1 MLTPATIIDETD
13 RLKSLLDILRNP
25 EKYQEQVDELRQLS
39 KDTEEKI
46 GKLVD
51 QTVEY
56 QNIRNEAT
64 ELVSDHQVAVNGLQ
78 SIMEQAG
85 RTVDEA
91 VRYRNQTN
99 SIVAGTVKEA
109 KELVGQILEASN
121 RQKEVLDQKVT
132 EQETRIVQL
141 DREIVQK
148 EDKLADVE
156 GRLKALRESM
166 GGV

>member
-56 QNIRNEAT
+56 QNVRNEVT
-64 ELVSDHQVAVNGLQ
+64 ELVSDHQIAVNGLQ

-85 RTVDEA
+85 RMVDDA
-91 VRYRNQTN
+91 VRTRSQMN
-99 SIVAGTVKEA
+99 SEVAGIVKEA
-109 KELVGQILEASN
+109 KDLVGQILEASN
-121 RQKEVLDQKVT
+121 RQKEVLDQKAV
-132 EQETRIVQL
+132 EQEARIVQL
-141 DREIVQK
+141 DREIMQK
-148 EDKLADVE
+148 EDRLADVE
-156 GRLKALRESM
+156 RRLKALRESM